1 LGRNKNWIKHKYL
14 TTRLYSA
21 IKNDAREIFNAM
33 EKVGKVV
40 KKKKSRYNVISVCK
54 KICIKTV
61 DENK

>member
-40 KKKKSRYNVISVCK
+40 KKKK
-54 KICIKTV
+54 V
-61 DENK
+61 DTM